1 MRFLFWCVSVCV
13 TLLMAMTTAL
23 AQTPDA
29 APSTPV
35 DTVEMMAFEP
45 TREEAVLEAYIDG
58 IVSAHMREHHTS
70 GVTISVV
77 QNGKVLFSKGYGFA
91 DIEMRTPVNGYETL
105 FRIGSVSKTFVWASV
120 LMLAEQGRLD
130 LNADV
135 NNYLKGIT
143 IPQPFGLPVTM
154 NHLMAHRAGFE
165 DSIGVY
171 TYLDNSDVSL
181 TQALNDDMPKQVYPP
196 GARTSY
202 SNWGAALA
210 AKIVEDIAGVPY
222 EVFLQNEILTP
233 LAMTRTTL
241 KGPSI
246 MDAALRE
253 NLATAYAFEKGALAP
268 EKYSQIGSYAP
279 VGAMAAPASDMAQ
292 WMLLLLGRGEHDGV
306 RLLSGQTVDLMQAR
320 AFNDRPDGGDI
331 AHGFFTKTYRGY
343 DVFGHDGA
351 TAAFYTN
358 MQLVPSL
365 NLGIFI
371 SQSSANGRVLVRN
384 LPDLILDYL
393 AEGDRGIR
401 AVAVGAQAFERSDDY
416 VGNYIGNRRSFSQFE
431 KLFSTDA
438 TAEVTSG
445 EVGREAGALVL
456 SRSGKDQQLLPVAGA
471 VDVFQDRYGKRIVF
485 GRDGNG
491 KVTHFS
497 GDTYSYERMGAFS
510 NPLYLNIGFLAVA
523 LFAVTTWLG
532 AWRRW
537 GSTVSQTVT
546 GKALGVFDLVTAASI
561 FVFFALLVSVI
572 SAASGDT
579 DALLKNYPPSQIQ
592 LMRMFAIF
600 VFFLGST
607 ALVSL
612 IPAWLKS
619 GWSIWRKAH
628 HTLFALSLGFLAV
641 MLVAW
646 NIVFAATA

>member
-1 MRFLFWCVSVCV
+1 MRFLFWCVSVCGAP
-13 TLLMAMTTAL
+13 LMAMTTAL

-35 DTVEMMAFEP
+35 DMVEMLAFEP

-58 IVSAHMREHHTS
+58 VVGAHMRAHHTS
-70 GVTISVV
+70 GVTVSVV

-91 DIEMRTPVNGYETL
+91 DIETQTPVNGYETL

-143 IPQPFGLPVTM
+143 IAQPFGLPVTM

-171 TYLDNSDVSL
+171 TYSDDSGVTL
-181 TQALNDDMPKQVYPP
+181 TEALNDDMPKQVYPP

-210 AKIVEDIAGVPY
+210 AKIVEDVSGVPY

-246 MDAALRE
+246 MVKGLRDSLAVGYIFE
-253 NLATAYAFEKGALAP
+253 NGALEP
-268 EKYSQIGSYAP
+268 ESYSQIGPYAS

-306 RLLSGQTVDLMQAR
+306 RLYSKQTAALMQAR

-331 AHGFFTKTYRGY
+331 AHGFFTNTYRGY
-343 DVFGHDGA
+343 DVFGHGGA
-351 TAAFYTN
+351 TASFYTY

-371 SQSSANGRVLVRN
+371 SQSSSDDRTLIST
-384 LPDLILDYL
+384 LPDLIIDYL
-393 AEGDRGIR
+393 AAGDRGIG
-401 AVAVGAQAFERSDDY
+401 AVAVGVDASERSDDY
-416 VGNYIGNRRSFSQFE
+416 AGNYISNRRSFSQFE
-431 KLFSTDA
+431 KLFSADA

-445 EVGREAGALVL
+445 VAGGEAGALVL
-456 SRSGKDQQLLPVAGA
+456 SRSDKDQQLLPVAGV
-471 VDVFQDRYGKRIVF
+471 VDVFQDRYGKRIMF

-497 GDTYSYERMGAFS
+497 GDTYSYERMEAFS

-537 GSTVSQTVT
+537 GAVALQTAT
-546 GKALGVFDLVTAASI
+546 GKALGVFDLVAAASI

-572 SAASGDT
+572 TISGDT

-592 LMRMFAIF
+592 LMRMFAAF
-600 VFFLGST
+600 VFFLGSA

-646 NIVFAATA
+646 NVVVAATA